1 MKRVIWVVCGVALL
15 WAQVG
20 AVEAVRFA
28 FDVSQRDSVSGKEV
42 LLYSDTA
49 LVAKGIPASGF
60 LAVMSV
66 EIRLEKI
73 DSTGIGYSVQIVT
86 CARPATTAA
95 KEVRSELGLPFRIG
109 DLGGKNGVKYALTV
123 RPLKREKIADGSCA
137 LTSAAFDQYKF
148 DPTANTDLYYLKNTY
163 GDYYWNLE
171 KALFES
177 EYDQFNQLAKFHM
190 PGKFMIFLC
199 PCPVVSLIW
208 DDRFGQVIDPTK
220 GTAYVLLGPGANTAD
235 PFALLALAVYR
246 QYGYAPAFLVDG
258 FVNIGS
264 AALDKVK
271 SLKAAG
277 KSIAVEPLL
286 AANAY
291 FTSDPHTTDA
301 ISAAFVKFLI
311 SKYSLDTFLKLYERA
326 DDLNLKSSIVAT
338 YGRSI
343 AELQSE
349 FEKWVEVETIT
360 LTQYEYCAGRAEA
373 LFDYKN
379 QKSYATKMTP
389 LMKTK
394 YDSARA
400 YTMLAR
406 ASFNNGDYYSAT
418 DAQRAYLALD
428 PSAPSWIAL
437 CGYQMMNGLYD
448 SARADL
454 NLGRL
459 KDTTEM
465 LFAMNLG
472 LCDLFS
478 GDTVSAKEKFLDV
491 ARAAQSGGAEARIML
506 GHLWLK
512 SREQAERAK
521 AVPVFQEAINAL
533 QSRSQKHDVSP
544 TEQMWLGMAFLG
556 IDDQSNALTSL
567 QLADY
572 LETRPFYKGMIAL
585 WLGKA
590 ADLRGERDVAT
601 KYYNAVLS
609 GSSAAYTQAEARAY
623 LKAPYAQ

>member
-1 MKRVIWVVCGVALL
+1 MKRALLVVCGVVLL
-15 WAQVG
+15 G
-20 AVEAVRFA
+20 ANVRAVDAVRFV
-28 FDVSQRDSVSGKEV
+28 FDVSQRDSVSGRDV

-49 LVAKGIPASGF
+49 LVAKGIPATGF
-60 LAVMSV
+60 LVSMSV
-66 EIRLEKI
+66 EVRLERV
-73 DSTGIGYSVQIVT
+73 DSAGVGYSVQVVT
-86 CARPATTAA
+86 FSRPATTAA

-109 DLGGKNGVKYALTV
+109 DLGGKHGAKYSLTV
-123 RPLKREKIADGSCA
+123 RPLKREKIVDGSCA
-137 LTSAAFDQYKF
+137 LTSASLDQYKF
-148 DPTANTDLYYLKNTY
+148 EPTANTDLYYLKNTY
-163 GDYYWNLE
+163 GDYYWNLK

-190 PGKFMIFLC
+190 PGKFMIYLC

-220 GTAYVLLGPGANTAD
+220 GSAYVLLGPGSNTAD

-264 AALDKVK
+264 AALDRVK
-271 SLKAAG
+271 SIKAEG
-277 KSIAVEPLL
+277 KPVAVEPLL
-286 AANAY
+286 AASAY
-291 FTSDPHTTDA
+291 YTSDPQLTDA
-301 ISAAFVKFLI
+301 LSAAFVKFLI
-311 SKYSLDTFLKLYERA
+311 SKYSLDTFLKLYERS

-349 FEKWVEVETIT
+349 FEKWVDAETIT
-360 LTQYEYCAGRAEA
+360 LTQYEYCAGRSEA
-373 LFDYKN
+373 LFDYAS
-379 QKSYATKMTP
+379 QKKYALKMLP

-400 YTMLAR
+400 LTMLSR

-418 DAQRAYLALD
+418 DAQRSYLSLD

-437 CGYQMMNGLYD
+437 CGYQMMNGLFD

-454 NLGRL
+454 NRGRL
-459 KDTTEM
+459 KDSTEM
-465 LFAMNLG
+465 LFGLNIG

-478 GDTVSAKEKFLDV
+478 GDTVSAKESFLEV
-491 ARAAQSGGAEARIML
+491 AGAAQSGGAEARILL
-506 GHLWLK
+506 GHLWLR

-521 AVPVFQEAINAL
+521 AVPIFQEAINAL

-556 IDDQSNALTSL
+556 IDDQSNALSSL

-572 LETRPFYKGMIAL
+572 LETRPFYRGMISL

-601 KYYNAVLS
+601 RYYNAVLS

-623 LKAPYAQ
+623 LATPYAQ